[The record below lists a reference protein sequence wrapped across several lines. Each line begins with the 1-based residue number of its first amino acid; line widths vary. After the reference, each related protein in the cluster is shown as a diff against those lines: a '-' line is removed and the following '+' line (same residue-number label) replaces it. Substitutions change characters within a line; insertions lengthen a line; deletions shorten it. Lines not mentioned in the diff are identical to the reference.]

1 MCIYKFSVPL
11 PDMFIYKTQRFEV
24 RKLIQKYRN
33 VLLHS
38 FSHTDDLFF
47 SRASQLKE
55 FQQKGSPA
63 TVGGDKGGGS
73 VGGVGAKK
81 KRKMKGPGQLDA
93 PSSDRNSPVNVS
105 YGLTC
110 LAFV

>member
-63 TVGGDKGGGS
+63 TVGGDKGGGG

-105 YGLTC
+105 YMD
-110 LAFV
+110 